1 MIRGVIF
8 DVDGV
13 LLNSMPVWENLGE
26 IYLERL
32 GIEAEKGLGE
42 TLFAMSLEEG
52 ADYLIENYGL
62 KQTPGEI
69 IAGLN
74 REVQDFYGRKVPLKE
89 GVRGYLQEFRD
100 RKIPMAIATSGDR
113 ANAEAALKRLKV
125 LSYFRAVFTCTEI
138 GSSKSQPDIY
148 YAAALQLDAD
158 PSDTWV
164 FEDALHAIR
173 TAKKAGFRT
182 AGVYDRASGRDL
194 AQIRD
199 TADIYLPEFKD
210 FDSFWKRASEITQKR
225 G

>member
-89 GVRGYLQEFRD
+89 GVRRYLEEFRD

-138 GSSKSQPDIY
+138 GSSKSHPDIY
-148 YAAALQLDAD
+148 YAAALQLDTD

-199 TADIYLPEFKD
+199 TADIYLPEFK
-210 FDSFWKRASEITQKR
+210 SFELFWERASA
-225 G
+225 

>member
-62 KQTPGEI
+62 KQTPEEI

-125 LSYFRAVFTCTEI
+125 LSYFRAVFTCSEI
-138 GSSKSQPDIY
+138 GSSKSHPDIY
-148 YAAALQLDAD
+148 YAAALQLNTD

-199 TADIYLPEFKD
+199 TADIYLPEFK
-210 FDSFWKRASEITQKR
+210 SFELFWERASA
-225 G
+225 

>member
-113 ANAEAALKRLKV
+113 ANAETALKRLKV

-138 GSSKSQPDIY
+138 GSSKSHPDIY
-148 YAAALQLDAD
+148 YAAALQLDTD

-199 TADIYLPEFKD
+199 TADIYLPEFK
-210 FDSFWKRASEITQKR
+210 SFELFWERASA
-225 G
+225 